1 MDKRLRMVAEFDAAT
16 APLKRGVADIKND
29 VRGLQ
34 RETEIGFREV
44 DKNAGRAT
52 AALKGVL
59 LATTALAGAAVIGA
73 LRTYGDASKQL
84 GNQLQAIGA
93 GTDDMRKKVFQLA
106 IETRTPI
113 EATVGLLQRMQKSL
127 TTQSLD
133 QTIRQVG
140 TLNRLL
146 TVGGLDGAARGSV
159 ALQFGQALQSGVL
172 AGDELRSL
180 REAAPIELLE
190 AIATAAGGT
199 VASLRDLGAQGK
211 LTREV
216 MVEALTALE
225 EVSKE
230 KFGNFQVTTIEAFDV
245 LRTGMI
251 AVVGELDKGA
261 GATDAA
267 ATAIQRIGSF
277 LLDNAPAAR
286 QFGEAMKLVAEV
298 GTSLAA
304 GGILVGVSRGMG
316 AVVAG
321 MTAAARS
328 GTLLVGVLANVRG
341 ALAFFGGPIGLAIAG
356 ISLAFLSL
364 RDDARSLGDQVTQ
377 LNTKIGEYRSAV
389 SGIDKINSDL
399 LKAREQLE
407 AASSRYTAAVDKEGP
422 AAQNAAA
429 LEIQAVN
436 KRIGALNALREARLA
451 EAKALRAEVQS
462 SNEEVLNKLRSE
474 AENDLFRAGGRQLQ
488 REVQRAPQGPQREA
502 AIKRLE
508 EYVEGVTFTDA
519 EIQGVV
525 DKKLSEVNDRLSQ
538 GLSVSADDLTAFRAN
553 NALKAAEAQI
563 TLLDQEYQEALEG
576 IVSASDKAAEDV
588 NAAFDFSEVEERMN
602 KVGEDV
608 RRLRKELAETQQAAS
623 IAASEGNKALAAKLG
638 EQAEFIQQ
646 ELEEANAVVK
656 GSIVQADFL
665 LGKAV
670 EVRDTM
676 AETGFDENGD
686 ARQAADAL
694 VAELQAAVDR
704 GVDLDAQTL
713 SGFLRA
719 LSEVQNA
726 ANGIS
731 AALAGAIAQANAA
744 YNAAE
749 RAAQRAR
756 NAQRF
761 RGDGPGLAGAN
772 FDTDNPRAQVGVDGP
787 DGAVRYL
794 NERTEKTRELVVE
807 TVRLNEETQ
816 TLLRADTAGGGGSG
830 GGSASGGS
838 ALDETNDALELRRR
852 LIRETRTEEELQ
864 LEKLA
869 EISTARER
877 LVQIYGEESK
887 IVASL
892 DEATGRLNDEA
903 STGIKDLIGDV
914 GRLIE
919 AGEGL
924 DQILLTILTRFIE
937 LNGSDAFSNLFE
949 GLGKGGGGK
958 GGGGGIGGFFKDL
971 FGFANGGIMTEAGP
985 VNLYSNGGIAN
996 SPQLAIFGEGRQNE
1010 AFVPL
1015 PDGRTIP
1022 VTLKVPDMDRMMA
1035 GATAGQSS
1043 GGGLQVNIF
1052 ENAAEGD
1059 HEVEHDQAGGRLDIR
1074 LRKEMQKAISEGSL
1088 DKSMVGRFGVKPRS
1102 VGG

>member
-451 EAKALRAEVQS
+451 EAKALRSEVQN
-462 SNEEVLNKLRSE
+462 SNEEVLKKLRSE
-474 AENDLFRAGGRQLQ
+474 AENDLLQAGGGGGRRRKSRTGRAG
-488 REVQRAPQGPQREA
+488 
-502 AIKRLE
+502 II
-508 EYVEGVTFTDA
+508 FTDA
-519 EIQGVV
+519 EIQGVI
-525 DKKLSEVNDRLSQ
+525 DEKLAEINDRLSQ
-538 GLSVSADDLTAFRAN
+538 GLSVSADDLTVFRAN

-563 TLLDQEYQEALEG
+563 ALLDQEYQGALDG

-816 TLLRADTAGGGGSG
+816 TLLRADTAGGGGGGSG

>member
-451 EAKALRAEVQS
+451 EAKALRSEVQN
-462 SNEEVLNKLRSE
+462 SNEEVLKKLRSE
-474 AENDLFRAGGRQLQ
+474 AENDLLQAGGGGGRRRKSRTGRAG
-488 REVQRAPQGPQREA
+488 
-502 AIKRLE
+502 II
-508 EYVEGVTFTDA
+508 FTDA

-525 DKKLSEVNDRLSQ
+525 DEKLAEINDRLSQ
-538 GLSVSADDLTAFRAN
+538 GLSVSADDLTVFRAN

-563 TLLDQEYQEALEG
+563 ALLDQEYQGALDG

-816 TLLRADTAGGGGSG
+816 TLLRADTAGGGGGGSG

-971 FGFANGGIMTEAGP
+971 FGFASGGIMTEAGP